1 MAICLFLSGLCLE
14 AATLPTGFT
23 ETQVGSTLS
32 PDSRPT
38 AMDLA
43 PDGRLFV
50 CVQDGQL
57 RVIENGTLLA
67 TPFVTL
73 TVDSNGD
80 RGLLGIAF
88 DPDFASNQFVYVYY
102 TVPGSPA
109 HNRVSR
115 FTANG
120 NVAVAGSETVIL
132 DLDNLSTYDSH
143 NGGAI
148 HFGPDGKLY
157 IAVGENGNPANSQT
171 VANLLGKM
179 LRINSDGTIPSDNPT
194 TFPGIDGSPTGI
206 NRAIWAVG
214 LRNPFT
220 FAFQPGTGRMFIND
234 VGEHT
239 WEEINDGIAG
249 SNYGWNLC
257 EGFCSPPN
265 ANFRDPLFEYGHGIS
280 DNGGCAII
288 GGAFYNPA
296 VNQFPASYTGK
307 YFYTDFCNG
316 WIRLMD
322 PSVNTSTAFATGI
335 TYPVDLKVGP
345 DGSLY
350 YLAEGNGGRVFKVQY
365 APGAT
370 PTPTPAQVLNISTR
384 LRVETGDN
392 VMIGGFVVTGIRAK
406 PLILRGIGP
415 SLVGSGVPADQVLL
429 DPFLELHGA
438 DGALLRENDNW
449 KESPFRDL
457 IKGTPYQPSD
467 DREAVI
473 VATVQPGAYTAIL
486 TGNGQTTGV
495 ALVEVY
501 DIDQTV
507 DSKLAN
513 ISTRGFVQTGDNV
526 MIGGFILGGQDANAQ
541 VAIRGIGPSLSQ
553 FGLSNVLADPTLE
566 LRDNNGTLLISND
579 NWTDDPISAA
589 QLTASGLA
597 LPDPHESGIFLSLP
611 PGAFTAILAGKN
623 GGIGIGL
630 VEIYNIP

>member
-1 MAICLFLSGLCLE
+1 
-14 AATLPTGFT
+14 
-23 ETQVGSTLS
+23 
-32 PDSRPT
+32 
-38 AMDLA
+38 MDLA
-43 PDGRLFV
+43 PDGRLFI

-73 TVDSNGD
+73 TVDSTGD

-88 DPDFASNQFVYVYY
+88 DPNFASNQYVYVHY
-102 TVPGSPA
+102 TVPGLLA
-109 HNRVSR
+109 HDRISR
-115 FTANG
+115 FTAIG
-120 NVAVAGSETVIL
+120 NVAVPGSETAIL
-132 DLDNLSTYDSH
+132 DLDNLSSYDSH

-157 IAVGENGNPANSQT
+157 IAIGENGDPANAQT
-171 VANLLGKM
+171 VDNLLGKM

-194 TFPGIDGSPTGI
+194 TFPGIDGSPSGI

-234 VGEHT
+234 VGEST

-257 EGFCSPPN
+257 EGACSPPN
-265 ANFRDPLFEYGHGIS
+265 PTFRDPIYQYGHGIS
-280 DNGGCAII
+280 FNGGCAIV

-296 VNQFPASYTGK
+296 INQFPASYTGK
-307 YFYTDFCNG
+307 YFYPDLCSG
-316 WIRLMD
+316 WIRLLD
-322 PSVNTSTAFATGI
+322 PSVNTSSSFATGI
-335 TYPVDLKVGP
+335 NLPVDLKVGP

-350 YLAEGNGGRVFKVQY
+350 YLAIGNGGQVFKIQY
-365 APGAT
+365 PPAPTPT

-392 VMIGGFVVTGIRAK
+392 VMIGGFVVTGNTAK
-406 PLILRGIGP
+406 PLVLRGLGP
-415 SLVGSGVPADQVLL
+415 SLVTSGVPADQVLL
-429 DPFLELHGA
+429 DPFLELRGP
-438 DGALLRENDNW
+438 DGGLLRENDNW
-449 KESPFRDL
+449 MESPFRDL

-486 TGNGQTTGV
+486 TGNGQTAGL

-513 ISTRGFVQTGDNV
+513 ISTRGFVQTEDNV
-526 MIGGFILGGQDANAQ
+526 MIGGFILGGDSANAQ

-579 NWTDDPISAA
+579 NWMDDPVSAA
-589 QLTASGLA
+589 QLTANGLA
-597 LPDPHESGIFLSLP
+597 LQDPHESGIFISLP
-611 PGAFTAILAGKN
+611 PGAFTAILAGTN

-630 VEIYNIP
+630 VEIYSLP